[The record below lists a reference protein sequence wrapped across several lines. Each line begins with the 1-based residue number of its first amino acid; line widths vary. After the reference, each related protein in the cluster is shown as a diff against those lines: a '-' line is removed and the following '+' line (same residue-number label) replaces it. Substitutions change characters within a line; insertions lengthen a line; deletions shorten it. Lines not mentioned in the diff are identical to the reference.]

1 MARVARPDPAALAS
15 STLGEEIANAVTHG
29 LGAVLAVAALVLL
42 VVRGA
47 LAHSPLAIAAG
58 IVFGLTLIFLYLSST
73 LYHAI
78 PSPRAKHVL
87 KVLDH
92 SSIYLLIAAT
102 YTPFTLISLRGPTGL
117 TIFAVV
123 WGIALVGVALEAFW
137 VYRPRWVSAVTFLG
151 MGWIVVVAIK
161 PLMNAVDPSGLWLL
175 VAGGLSYTGGTI
187 FYVLKRVPYMHAVW
201 HLFVLGGSVCH
212 VLAVLLYVIPKA

>member
-1 MARVARPDPAALAS
+1 MARVARPDHAALAS

-58 IVFGLTLIFLYLSST
+58 IVFGL
-73 LYHAI
+73 
-78 PSPRAKHVL
+78 
-87 KVLDH
+87 
-92 SSIYLLIAAT
+92 
-102 YTPFTLISLRGPTGL
+102 TLISLRGPTGL

-187 FYVLKRVPYMHAVW
+187 FYVLKKVPYMHAVW